1 MEEISVIEFKTSK
14 KNTRWEDT
22 PIEFALLTTA
32 GAAQLIAKKLANK
45 KQAVIRWNYKGSPQ
59 GHYIMPE
66 II

>member
-1 MEEISVIEFKTSK
+1 METKSVIEFKYSK

-22 PIEFALLTTA
+22 PVEFTLDTTA
-32 GAAQLIAKKLANK
+32 GAAQLIAKKLANQ

-59 GHYIMPE
+59 GHYTLPE